1 MVKKKDPEKEAPEKG
16 AENAPLPTQQS
27 SLDEVLVVT
36 ITTDM
41 NTGHLRMTTSHQGLK
56 YLPTIQNTFNRLQM
70 QINAVI
76 SQHLTQQEGEN
87 QEGVSTPKQ
96 EEN

>member
-1 MVKKKDPEKEAPEKG
+1 
-16 AENAPLPTQQS
+16 
-27 SLDEVLVVT
+27 
-36 ITTDM
+36 M

-76 SQHLTQQEGEN
+76 SQHLAQQEGEN
-87 QEGVSTPKQ
+87 GEGVSTPKQ
-96 EEN
+96 EVN